1 MADNTSFEFDREKH
15 IALNS
20 KVYDRSSFD
29 PETVQLVGTINFA
42 DQELATQQANL
53 DIYRWGRDRMVSTL
67 IEQVEAKGY
76 ESVGE
81 VPVADVPAPPAE

>member
-1 MADNTSFEFDREKH
+1 MTDATPFEFDREKH

-29 PETVQLVGTINFA
+29 PETTQLVGTINFA
-42 DQELATQQANL
+42 DQELATQQANI

-67 IEQVEAKGY
+67 IEQVEGKGY
-76 ESVGE
+76 ESIG
-81 VPVADVPAPPAE
+81 DVPAPEPAAE